1 MSDNFEETK
10 YSYIAVI
17 DEVKIN
23 GKSDKNVKVYMV
35 RDRDKTVSLAERC
48 EFSNEK
54 KPNLFVSIHVNSSTN
69 EDIKGVETHWYKED
83 SRQYA
88 NYVHKEMQKKIK
100 NWNTVD
106 RGLFN
111 SKFYVIN
118 HTDAPAILCEIGFI
132 SNKDERDEII
142 KTKRQEEIAEAIA
155 NGIYN
160 YLKAKK

>member
-1 MSDNFEETK
+1 
-10 YSYIAVI
+10 
-17 DEVKIN
+17 
-23 GKSDKNVKVYMV
+23 
-35 RDRDKTVSLAERC
+35 
-48 EFSNEK
+48 
-54 KPNLFVSIHVNSSTN
+54 
-69 EDIKGVETHWYKED
+69 
-83 SRQYA
+83 
-88 NYVHKEMQKKIK
+88 MQKKIK
-100 NWNTVD
+100 KWNTVD

-142 KTKRQEEIAEAIA
+142 KTKRQKEIAEAIA